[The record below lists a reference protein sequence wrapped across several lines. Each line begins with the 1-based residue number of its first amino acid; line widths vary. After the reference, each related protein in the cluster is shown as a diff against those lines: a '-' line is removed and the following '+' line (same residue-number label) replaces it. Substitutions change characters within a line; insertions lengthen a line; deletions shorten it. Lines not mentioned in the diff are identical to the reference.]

1 MVKSASREN
10 LIDEIDTTME
20 ILFSIKR
27 AGATAIITYNA
38 IEIAK
43 KLNKE

>member
-1 MVKSASREN
+1 MIKSASREN
-10 LIDEIDTTME
+10 LIEEIDVTME

-27 AGATAIITYNA
+27 AGATAIITYSA
-38 IEIAK
+38 MEIAR